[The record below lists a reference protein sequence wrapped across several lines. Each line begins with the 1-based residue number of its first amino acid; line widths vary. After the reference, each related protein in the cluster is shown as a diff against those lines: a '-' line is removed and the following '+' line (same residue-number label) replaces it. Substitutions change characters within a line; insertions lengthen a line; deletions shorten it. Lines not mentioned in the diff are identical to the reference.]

1 MTVQEVLVT
10 LERWRAA
17 GWLRDLDVAL
27 ARFVAETDARAPAS
41 LVLAIA
47 MVAHME
53 GRGHTGLMLPA
64 LATGTT
70 VADRHAYANV
80 GPGASLGWPEA
91 GLPDLEAALGILPA
105 DDRARREA
113 WGACE
118 AVEIDPA
125 DAAGVSPLVLA
136 GPVLVLRRH
145 WREETL
151 IARHLQAR
159 LRGGSGVSAPHA
171 PVDPHAV
178 RALLDQLFPAP
189 AGTAGADGKPPEP
202 GATAGPDWQKIA
214 GALALR
220 GRVTLVTGGPGTG
233 KTYTAARLLVAMQ
246 ALRGQAAPLRVGLAA
261 PTGKAAA
268 RLRQSIAQALEPLH
282 ELPGDPLGLTAWA
295 PQLGPGRTLHALLGP
310 RPDSRRFRHDASHP
324 LPLDVLLVDEA
335 SMVHLG
341 LMAQLLEALP
351 PQARLVLL
359 GDKDQLSSVEAGAVM
374 GELCRHAV
382 VEEAALA
389 AEPGTP
395 PPSGTPPRGGY
406 DAQTVDWVRQVCGQD
421 IPPALRGPGSALAQ
435 QTVMLRRSRR
445 FDGPIGQLAACVN
458 RGDSAGAHA
467 LLGRDV
473 DGAVA
478 AVAAIQ
484 AADPRRTVSLAV
496 RGRHDT
502 APGYLAHVERLARR
516 PVERSNP
523 DDPGLPGRT
532 DQTGSAAAPA
542 PAAPSAPSA
551 SPAPSAPRSPWE
563 RWVRE
568 VLEGFDAFRVLCVRR
583 DGDWGVDGLNR
594 AIEHGLA
601 RHGLPVHTGEWYEGR
616 PVMVTRNDAALG
628 VFNGDIGIVL
638 RGPAGDPT
646 LRAHFLD
653 GDALRSIPVG
663 RLPQVETAFAM
674 TVHKSQGSEF
684 GHVALV
690 LPEADLPVLTREG
703 VYTGI
708 TRARRA
714 LTLVAR
720 DLALLDRALQRPTL
734 RVSGLRRRL
743 EGTG

>member
-47 MVAHME
+47 LVAHME

-64 LATGTT
+64 LATGMT
-70 VADRHAYANV
+70 VADRHANV
-80 GPGASLGWPEA
+80 GPGAALGWPEA

-136 GPVLVLRRH
+136 GSVLVLRRH

-151 IARHLQAR
+151 IAQHLQAR
-159 LRGGSGVSAPHA
+159 LRDGSGSGSASHA
-171 PVDPHAV
+171 PVDPHAA

-202 GATAGPDWQKIA
+202 APTAGPDWQKIA
-214 GALALR
+214 CALALR
-220 GRVTLVTGGPGTG
+220 GRLTLVTGGPGTG

-268 RLRQSIAQALEPLH
+268 RLRQSIAQTLEPLR
-282 ELPGDPLGLTAWA
+282 ELPCDPLGLAAWA

-324 LPLDVLLVDEA
+324 LALDVLLVDEA

-382 VEEAALA
+382 VDEATLA
-389 AEPGTP
+389 AEPDTP
-395 PPSGTPPRGGY
+395 PPSGTRPRAGY
-406 DAQTVDWVRQVCGQD
+406 DAQTVEWVRQVCGQD

-458 RGDSAGAHA
+458 RGDTAGARA
-467 LLGRDV
+467 LLSGDV

-478 AVAAIQ
+478 AVAVIE

-516 PVERSNP
+516 PEDSPNP
-523 DDPGLPGRT
+523 GDPGVPGRT
-532 DQTGSAAAPA
+532 DQTGPSAPPA
-542 PAAPSAPSA
+542 PASPA
-551 SPAPSAPRSPWE
+551 SPTATPAPSLPRSPWE

-583 DGDWGVDGLNR
+583 DGAWGVDGLNR
-594 AIEHGLA
+594 TIEQALA
-601 RHGLPVHTGEWYEGR
+601 RHGLPVQAGEWYEGR

-653 GDALRSIPVG
+653 GDTLRSIPVG

-690 LPEADLPVLTREG
+690 LPETDLPVLTREG

-734 RVSGLRRRL
+734 RVSGLGRRL
-743 EGTG
+743 EGAG